1 MRPIYIFAK
10 QKDMEFWKAF
20 YTFIE

>member
-10 QKDMEFWKAF
+10 QKDMEFWKSF
-20 YTFIE
+20 HTFVE